1 MKRRFLLSIGIV
13 LTLSLTAVGVIQYF
27 LFQAE
32 QFHHIDQQIET
43 TASLLISSDLN
54 SVELKEFEDAQGVVE
69 SVVNGDKLNQFVII
83 FNRKGKMVYRSKIAQ
98 IVPNDIPTDQQ
109 WQTIVKN
116 GHFIRILTL
125 PLEKNYTS
133 GPHRILQTGIIL
145 DADLLRWRSLGRHI
159 VFYSGLI
166 ILLVIGITWSLS
178 RTLLR
183 PLVELSLFLKYLG
196 NQFDEKKLVVGGHA
210 TMALPRDIQTSK
222 DEFGDLVQAAQ
233 SLHSRILQSLKT
245 TQVWTA
251 QMAHELKTP
260 LTILSNCLE
269 SFRLAK
275 SDSEKEM
282 AIKDSLNEV
291 AHLNRLISSFLEWTS
306 AENFPVS
313 QSELHALKLKN
324 VVEETATRILRN
336 YPDRIQINAQSSL
349 TLFAQ
354 PGFLEQAISNLVV
367 NALKYSSGSVQVIL
381 ENETLSILDEGAG
394 IPKHVLENLGQ
405 PFNYAHKTPHGFGLG
420 LAWVAT
426 ICRKYEWKLKFENR
440 TEGGFCAQIK
450 FPTSLPE

>member
-1 MKRRFLLSIGIV
+1 MLA
-13 LTLSLTAVGVIQYF
+13 LSLSAVGFIQYF
-27 LFQAE
+27 LFRAE

-83 FNRKGKMVYRSKIAQ
+83 YNRKGKMVYRSKIAQ
-98 IVPNDIPTDQQ
+98 IVPSDISTEIR

-125 PLEKNYTS
+125 PLEKQFTG
-133 GPHRILQTGIIL
+133 GPHRILQAGIIL
-145 DADLLRWRSLGRHI
+145 DADLLRWRSLGRN
-159 VFYSGLI
+159 LI
-166 ILLVIGITWSLS
+166 IYSALIMLLVIGVTWSLS
-178 RTLLR
+178 RSLLR
-183 PLVELSLFLKYLG
+183 PLVQLSLFLKYLS
-196 NQFDEKKLVVGGHA
+196 NQFDEKKLVVG
-210 TMALPRDIQTSK
+210 TDVNMVLPKIIQSSN
-222 DEFGDLVQAAQ
+222 DEFSDLVQAAQ

-269 SFRLAK
+269 SFQSAK
-275 SDSEKEM
+275 SEVEKEN

-291 AHLNRLISSFLEWTS
+291 AHLNKLISSFLEWTS

-313 QSELHALKLKN
+313 QAELHALKLKN
-324 VVEETATRILRN
+324 VVEETALRISRN
-336 YPDRIQINAQSSL
+336 YPDRIKFTANSNL

-367 NALKYSSGSVQVIL
+367 NALKYSPGTVELIL
-381 ENETLSILDEGAG
+381 ENEKLSILDHGSG
-394 IPKHVLENLGQ
+394 IPKSVIDNLGQ
-405 PFNYAHKTPHGFGLG
+405 PFNYAHKTAHGFGLG
-420 LAWVAT
+420 LAWVTT
-426 ICRKYEWKLKFENR
+426 ICRKYDWQLKFEPR
-440 TEGGFCAQIK
+440 TDGPGTSAQII
-450 FPTSLPE
+450 FPST

>member
-13 LTLSLTAVGVIQYF
+13 LTLSLTAVGAIQYF

-83 FNRKGKMVYRSKIAQ
+83 YNRKGKMVYRSRIAQ
-98 IVPNDIPTDQQ
+98 IVPNDIPTDQK
-109 WQTIVKN
+109 WQDIFKN

-145 DADLLRWRSLGRHI
+145 DADLLRWRSLGRNI
-159 VFYSGLI
+159 VFYSALI
-166 ILLVIGITWSLS
+166 IFLVILITWSLS

-183 PLVELSLFLKYLG
+183 PLVQLSLFLKYLG
-196 NQFDEKKLVVGGHA
+196 NQFDEKKLVVGTSA
-210 TMALPRDIQTSK
+210 NISLPIDIQKSN

-269 SFRLAK
+269 GFRLAK
-275 SDSEKEM
+275 TDAEKEL
-282 AIKDSLNEV
+282 AIRDSLNEV

-313 QSELHALKLKN
+313 QSELHALKLKS
-324 VVEETATRILRN
+324 VVEDTATRILRN
-336 YPDRIQINAQSSL
+336 YPDRIVISANSNL

-354 PGFLEQAISNLVV
+354 PGFLEQAISNLIV
-367 NALKYSSGSVQVIL
+367 NALKYSSGVVQVIL
-381 ENETLSILDEGAG
+381 ENQILSIVDEGSG
-394 IPKHVLENLGQ
+394 IPKHVLDNLGQ

-420 LAWVAT
+420 LAWVST
-426 ICRKYEWKLKFENR
+426 ICRKYDWELKFENQLDGR
-440 TEGGFCAQIK
+440 FCAIIRFPAQI
-450 FPTSLPE
+450 

>member
-1 MKRRFLLSIGIV
+1 LKRRFLLSIGLV
-13 LTLSLTAVGVIQYF
+13 LALSLGAVGFIQYF

-69 SVVNGDKLNQFVII
+69 SVVSGDKLNQFVII

-98 IVPNDIPTDQQ
+98 IVPQDISTEQR
-109 WQTIVKN
+109 WQTIEKN

-125 PLEKNYTS
+125 PLEKQYTG

-159 VFYSGLI
+159 VLYSALI
-166 ILLVIGITWSLS
+166 ILLVVGITWSLS
-178 RTLLR
+178 RSLLR
-183 PLVELSLFLKYLG
+183 PLVQLSLFLKYLG
-196 NQFDEKKLVVGGHA
+196 NQFDEKKLVIGA
-210 TMALPRDIQTSK
+210 DARLSLPRVIQSTN
-222 DEFGDLVQAAQ
+222 DEFSNLVQAAQ
-233 SLHSRILQSLKT
+233 SLHSKIIQSLKT

-269 SFRLAK
+269 SFPLAK
-275 SDSEKEM
+275 NEYEKERVL
-282 AIKDSLNEV
+282 KDSLNEV

-313 QSELHALKLKN
+313 QDELHALKLKN
-324 VVEETATRILRN
+324 VVEETVLRILRN
-336 YPDRIQINAQSSL
+336 YPGRIKIKAESNL

-354 PGFLEQAISNLVV
+354 PGFLEQAISNLVI
-367 NALKYSSGSVQVIL
+367 NALKYSTAPVEVLL
-381 ENETLSILDEGAG
+381 ENEKLSILDQGEG
-394 IPKHVLENLGQ
+394 IPKAVLDNLGQ
-405 PFNYAHKTPHGFGLG
+405 PFNYAHKTSHGFGLG
-420 LAWVAT
+420 LAWVST
-426 ICRKYEWKLKFENR
+426 ICRKYDWQLKFEDR
-440 TEGGFCAQIK
+440 RDPHGTCAQII
-450 FPTSLPE
+450 FPIT

>member
-1 MKRRFLLSIGIV
+1 MGL
-13 LTLSLTAVGVIQYF
+13 IQYF
-27 LFQAE
+27 LFRAE
-32 QFHHIDQQIET
+32 QFHYIDQQIET

-54 SVELKEFEDAQGVVE
+54 SVELKEFEDAQEVVE
-69 SVVNGDKLNQFVII
+69 SVVNGEKLNQFVII
-83 FNRKGKMVYRSKIAQ
+83 FNRKGKMVYRSKNAQ
-98 IVPNDIPTDQQ
+98 MVPNDISTDQQ

-125 PLEKNYTS
+125 PLEKNITA

-145 DADLLRWRSLGRHI
+145 DADLIRWRSLGRHI
-159 VFYSGLI
+159 VFYSVLI
-166 ILLVIGITWSLS
+166 ILLVIGVTWSLS
-178 RTLLR
+178 KTLLR
-183 PLVELSLFLKYLG
+183 PLVELSHFLKYLA
-196 NQFDEKKLVVGGHA
+196 NQFDEKKLVVGSTA
-210 TMALPRDIQTSK
+210 TITLPHDIQKSK

-251 QMAHELKTP
+251 QMAHEIKTP

-269 SFRLAK
+269 GFHLAN
-275 SDSEKEM
+275 SESEKEK
-282 AIKDSLNEV
+282 AIKDSQSEV
-291 AHLNRLISSFLEWTS
+291 AHLNKLISSFLEWTS

-313 QSELHALKLKN
+313 HAELHALKLKN
-324 VVEETATRILRN
+324 VVEETATRILRS
-336 YPDRIQINAQSSL
+336 YPNRITIKADSNL

-354 PGFLEQAISNLVV
+354 PGFLEQAISNLVI
-367 NALKYSSGSVQVIL
+367 NALKYSPGNVQVVL
-381 ENETLSILDEGAG
+381 ENQTLSILDEGSG

-426 ICRKYEWKLKFENR
+426 ICRKYQWELRFEDR
-440 TEGGFCAQIK
+440 PEGGFCARIR
-450 FPTSLPE
+450 FPAQA

>member
-1 MKRRFLLSIGIV
+1 MKRRFLLSIAIV
-13 LTLSLTAVGVIQYF
+13 LALSLTAVGLTQYF
-27 LFQAE
+27 LFRDE
-32 QFHHIDQQIET
+32 QFNHIDQQIET

-69 SVVNGDKLNQFVII
+69 SVVNGDKINQFVII

-98 IVPNDIPTDQQ
+98 IVPLDISTDQR
-109 WQTIVKN
+109 WQTIEKN

-125 PLEKNYTS
+125 PLEKNFT
-133 GPHRILQTGIIL
+133 GPAPHRILQTGIIL
-145 DADLLRWRSLGRHI
+145 DADLLRWRNLGRHI
-159 VFYSGLI
+159 ILYSLLI
-166 ILLVIGITWSLS
+166 IVLVIVVTWILS

-196 NQFDEKKLVVGGHA
+196 NQFDEKKLVVGREA
-210 TMALPRDIQTSK
+210 TIALPKDIQTSK

-269 SFRLAK
+269 SFRTAK
-275 SDSEKEM
+275 SDAEKENLLR
-282 AIKDSLNEV
+282 DSQNEV

-324 VVEETATRILRN
+324 VVEETAIRILRN
-336 YPDRIQINAQSSL
+336 YPDRIKIEAESNL

-367 NALKYSSGSVQVIL
+367 NALKYSQGSVKVIL
-381 ENETLSILDEGAG
+381 KNEILSILDEGAG
-394 IPKHVLENLGQ
+394 IPKHVLDNLGQ

-420 LAWVAT
+420 LAWVST
-426 ICRKYEWKLKFENR
+426 ICRKYDWQLKFENR
-440 TEGGFCAQIK
+440 VDGGLCAQIQ
-450 FPTSLPE
+450 FPANE

>member
-1 MKRRFLLSIGIV
+1 MKRRFLLSIGLV
-13 LTLSLTAVGVIQYF
+13 LALSLTAVGVIQYF

-98 IVPNDIPTDQQ
+98 IVPVDISTDIR

-116 GHFIRILTL
+116 GHFIRVLTL
-125 PLEKNYTS
+125 PLEKQYTS
-133 GPHRILQTGIIL
+133 GPHRILQVGIIL
-145 DADLLRWRSLGRHI
+145 DADLLRWRSLGRHLI
-159 VFYSGLI
+159 IYSLLI
-166 ILLVIGITWSLS
+166 ILLVIGVTWSLS
-178 RTLLR
+178 RSLLR
-183 PLVELSLFLKYLG
+183 PLVQLSLFLKYLS
-196 NQFDEKKLVVGGHA
+196 NQFDEKKLVVGADAGM
-210 TMALPRDIQTSK
+210 TLPRVIQSSK
-222 DEFGDLVQAAQ
+222 DEFSELVQAAQ

-269 SFRLAK
+269 SFGTAK
-275 SDSEKEM
+275 TETEKEN

-291 AHLNRLISSFLEWTS
+291 AHLNKLISSFLEWTS

-313 QSELHALKLKN
+313 QAELHALKLKN
-324 VVEETATRILRN
+324 VVEETALRISRN
-336 YPDRIQINAQSSL
+336 YPGRIIYKAESNI

-367 NALKYSSGSVQVIL
+367 NALKYSDGPVELIL
-381 ENETLSILDEGAG
+381 EGEKLSILDEGAG
-394 IPKHVLENLGQ
+394 IPKSVLDNLGQ
-405 PFNYAHKTPHGFGLG
+405 PFNYAHKTAHGFGLG

-426 ICRKYEWKLKFENR
+426 ICRKYEWQLKFESR
-440 TEGGFCAQIK
+440 GPSGGTSAQII
-450 FPTSLPE
+450 FPAC

>member
-1 MKRRFLLSIGIV
+1 MKRKFILSIGIV
-13 LTLSLTAVGVIQYF
+13 LTLSLSAVGFIQYF

-83 FNRKGKMVYRSKIAQ
+83 HNRKGKMVYRSKIAQ
-98 IVPNDIPTDQQ
+98 IVPFDIPIDKQ
-109 WQTIVKN
+109 WQTIEKN

-125 PLEKNYTS
+125 PLEKNFTS

-159 VFYSGLI
+159 VFYSALI
-166 ILLVIGITWSLS
+166 ILLVVGVTWILS

-196 NQFDEKKLVVGGHA
+196 NQFDEKKLVTGNSKSIS
-210 TMALPRDIQTSK
+210 LPIHIQKSN

-233 SLHSRILQSLKT
+233 NLHSRITQSLKT

-275 SDSEKEM
+275 SELEKEKT
-282 AIKDSLNEV
+282 IKDALNEV

-313 QSELHALKLKN
+313 QSELHALKLKT
-324 VVEETATRILRN
+324 VVEETASRILIN
-336 YPDRIQINAQSSL
+336 YPGRIIINAESNV

-367 NALKYSSGSVQVIL
+367 NALKYSQGTVQV
-381 ENETLSILDEGAG
+381 
-394 IPKHVLENLGQ
+394 VLEKIGR
-405 PFNYAHKTPHGFGLG
+405 AH
-420 LAWVAT
+420 V
-426 ICRKYEWKLKFENR
+426 
-440 TEGGFCAQIK
+440 
-450 FPTSLPE
+450 

>member
-13 LTLSLTAVGVIQYF
+13 LALSLTAVGLIQYF
-27 LFQAE
+27 LFRDE
-32 QFHHIDQQIET
+32 QFNHIDQQIET

-69 SVVNGDKLNQFVII
+69 SVVNGDKINQFVII

-98 IVPNDIPTDQQ
+98 IVPTDIPTDIQ

-133 GPHRILQTGIIL
+133 GPHRVLQTGIIL
-145 DADLLRWRSLGRHI
+145 DADLLRWRNLGRHI
-159 VFYSGLI
+159 ILYSLLI
-166 ILLVIGITWSLS
+166 IFLVIIVTWILS
-178 RTLLR
+178 RTLLS

-196 NQFDEKKLVVGGHA
+196 NQFDEKKLVVGGSA

-233 SLHSRILQSLKT
+233 RLHSRIIQSLKT

-269 SFRLAK
+269 SFRLANT
-275 SDSEKEM
+275 DAEKEKL
-282 AIKDSLNEV
+282 IKDSQNEV
-291 AHLNRLISSFLEWTS
+291 AHLNRLISSFLDWTS

-336 YPDRIQINAQSSL
+336 YPARIQIEADSNL

-367 NALKYSSGSVQVIL
+367 NALKYSNGPVRVVL
-381 ENETLSILDEGAG
+381 KNETLSILDEGTG
-394 IPKHVLENLGQ
+394 IPKHVLDNLGQ

-420 LAWVAT
+420 LAWVTT
-426 ICRKYEWKLKFENR
+426 ICRKYAWELKFVNR
-440 TEGGFCAQIK
+440 AEGGFCAQIR
-450 FPTSLPE
+450 FPAT